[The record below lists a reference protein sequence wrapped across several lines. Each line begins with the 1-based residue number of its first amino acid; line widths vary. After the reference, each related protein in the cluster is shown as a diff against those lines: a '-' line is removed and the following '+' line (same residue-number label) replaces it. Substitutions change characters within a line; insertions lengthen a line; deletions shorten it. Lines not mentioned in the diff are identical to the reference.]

1 MASLIANEFSEA
13 TNDLHLSALMAV
25 GFVLFVVTLIVNAIA
40 RWLVWRRGG
49 RRARDD
55 RRAAAHDS
63 ATRAACARARAPA
76 RHERRHGR
84 AHLRSPRPSR
94 SSRSSSSSRYL
105 LKQGAGALSLD
116 FFTNMP
122 KPVGEAG
129 GGMANAIVGTLILI
143 GIASVGR
150 TAGRHRRGTVS
161 RRAAAGRKLANVVRF
176 LADVLNGLPSIVM
189 GIFAWQF
196 LVRPFGH
203 FSALAGGAAIGAM
216 MIPLVTRTTEEMVR
230 TVPQSLREAA
240 LALGYPR
247 WRTSL
252 QIVLRT
258 ALGGIVTGVLVAVA
272 RVAGET
278 APLLFTAFGNQFW
291 STNLTQPIAAL
302 PLQIFVYAI
311 SPYDDWHAQAWAGAL
326 VLIGL
331 VLVIS
336 VVARF
341 VARSRHGAGK

>member
-1 MASLIANEFSEA
+1 M
-13 TNDLHLSALMAV
+13 T
-25 GFVLFVVTLIVNAIA
+25 VVSVPARAIPRRRAHGLA
-40 RWLVWRRGG
+40 RRRGMSVVMV
-49 RRARDD
+49 ALTC
-55 RRAAAHDS
+55 AAA
-63 ATRAACARARAPA
+63 ALAIVPLVVILA
-76 RHERRHGR
+76 
-84 AHLRSPRPSR
+84 
-94 SSRSSSSSRYL
+94 YL
-105 LKQGAGALSLD
+105 LEQGAGALSLD

-122 KPVGEAG
+122 RPVGEPG

-143 GIASVGR
+143 GIASAVGLPVGIG
-150 TAGRHRRGTVS
+150 AGLYLAERGST
-161 RRAAAGRKLANVVRF
+161 RLANIVRF

-291 STNLTQPIAAL
+291 STQVTQPIAAL
-302 PLQIFVYAI
+302 PLQVFVYAI
-311 SPYDDWHAQAWAGAL
+311 SPYDEWHAHAWAGAL
-326 VLIGL
+326 VLIAL

-336 VVARF
+336 ILARLA
-341 VARSRHGAGK
+341 VRSRHGRAND

>member
-1 MASLIANEFSEA
+1 M
-13 TNDLHLSALMAV
+13 TAV
-25 GFVLFVVTLIVNAIA
+25 GLRAA
-40 RWLVWRRGG
+40 ADPRRRPAHRLG
-49 RRARDD
+49 R
-55 RRAAAHDS
+55 RRAASIVMIALTCAA
-63 ATRAACARARAPA
+63 ATLAIVPLVAILA
-76 RHERRHGR
+76 
-84 AHLRSPRPSR
+84 
-94 SSRSSSSSRYL
+94 YL
-105 LKQGAGALSLD
+105 LEQGAGALSLD
-116 FFTNMP
+116 FFTSMP
-122 KPVGEAG
+122 RPVGEAG

-143 GIASVGR
+143 GIASAIGLPIGIG
-150 TAGRHRRGTVS
+150 AGLYLAERGGT
-161 RRAAAGRKLANVVRF
+161 KLADLVRF

-196 LVRPFGH
+196 LVRPIGH

-230 TVPQSLREAA
+230 TVPRSLREAA

-291 STNLTQPIAAL
+291 STRVTQPIAAL
-302 PLQIFVYAI
+302 PLQVFVYAI
-311 SPYDDWHAQAWAGAL
+311 SPYDEWHAQAWTGAL
-326 VLIGL
+326 VLIAL

-336 VVARF
+336 LLARF
-341 VARSRHGAGK
+341 AVRARHGRAND

>member
-1 MASLIANEFSEA
+1 MS
-13 TNDLHLSALMAV
+13 
-25 GFVLFVVTLIVNAIA
+25 IVMVAMTC
-40 RWLVWRRGG
+40 L
-49 RRARDD
+49 
-55 RRAAAHDS
+55 AAAV
-63 ATRAACARARAPA
+63 AVVPLLVILA
-76 RHERRHGR
+76 
-84 AHLRSPRPSR
+84 
-94 SSRSSSSSRYL
+94 YL

-116 FFTNMP
+116 FFTHMP
-122 KPVGEAG
+122 KPVGEEG
-129 GGMANAIVGTLILI
+129 GGMANAILGTLILI
-143 GIASVGR
+143 GIASAVGLPVGIG
-150 TAGRHRRGTVS
+150 AGLYLAERRGT
-161 RRAAAGRKLANVVRF
+161 RLANLVRF

-278 APLLFTAFGNQFW
+278 APLLFTAFGNSFW
-291 STNLTQPIAAL
+291 STRLSQPIAAL
-302 PLQIFVYAI
+302 PLQIFSYAI

-326 VLIGL
+326 VLIAL
-331 VLVIS
+331 VLIIS
-336 VVARF
+336 VIAR
-341 VARSRHGAGK
+341 VVTRGRHGGGHD